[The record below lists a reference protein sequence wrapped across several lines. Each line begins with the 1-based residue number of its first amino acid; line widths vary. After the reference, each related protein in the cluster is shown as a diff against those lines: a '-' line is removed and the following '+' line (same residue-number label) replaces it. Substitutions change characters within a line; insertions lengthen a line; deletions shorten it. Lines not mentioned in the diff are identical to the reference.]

1 MEKLLVFLI
10 LVAIVIVLFSNT
22 IEKFQANNDT
32 TRFKG
37 SVHIRGAVS
46 VLANDNERVKFD
58 KLCIRDSRTGLTIV

>member
-32 TRFKG
+32 TNLREAF
-37 SVHIRGAVS
+37 I
-46 VLANDNERVKFD
+46 
-58 KLCIRDSRTGLTIV
+58 